1 MDISGL
7 PNQQE
12 RGGSLYV
19 RACGK
24 VAVLLRNTVMEAIRG
39 DEEEGNGE
47 ICNCVVHAVLIHDFG
62 GEKIRF
68 VCEQGGRGR
77 TRGRLLTT

>member
-1 MDISGL
+1 
-7 PNQQE
+7 
-12 RGGSLYV
+12 
-19 RACGK
+19 
-24 VAVLLRNTVMEAIRG
+24 MEAIRG